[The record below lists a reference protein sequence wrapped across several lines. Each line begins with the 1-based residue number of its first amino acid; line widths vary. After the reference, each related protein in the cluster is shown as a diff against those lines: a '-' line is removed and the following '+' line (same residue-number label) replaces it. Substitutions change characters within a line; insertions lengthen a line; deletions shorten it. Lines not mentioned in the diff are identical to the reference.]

1 MLKLKL
7 ILFDVDTYP
16 DTRDGLVEIL
26 NKEGEYTNTKYFGV
40 TILNLG
46 EKVKV
51 IDLWNV
57 SFVLRNLPIKG
68 LLPNIAVLLAEAMPG
83 TKRIKLGETILRS
96 NCQALR

>member
-51 IDLWNV
+51 IDL
-57 SFVLRNLPIKG
+57 
-68 LLPNIAVLLAEAMPG
+68 
-83 TKRIKLGETILRS
+83 
-96 NCQALR
+96 